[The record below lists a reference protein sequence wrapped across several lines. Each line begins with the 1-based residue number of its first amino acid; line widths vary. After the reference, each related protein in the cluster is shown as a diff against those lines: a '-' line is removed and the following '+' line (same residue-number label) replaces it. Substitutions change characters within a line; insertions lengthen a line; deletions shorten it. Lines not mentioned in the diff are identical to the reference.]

1 VSLTRK
7 LLYGGGAF
15 PWSPANMASVRT
27 VAFYDAEAS
36 ISLTDASGFAS
47 AWADRINPAYVAS
60 QATSASRPAI
70 VAAHALTGRP
80 VLQFDGVD
88 DNLRLTPV
96 PYPVT
101 GNFSILIV
109 GVQDALPA
117 DTATRF
123 VVTTG
128 VSQNNGLSTHRLVS
142 NGVNRFR
149 VTTGVGAGFSSA
161 VNNSADMSNRF
172 YAIARWD
179 TTLALATLNGV
190 DGTQAAAGPIV
201 QTTRMTIGASSNTTP
216 VSFWKGAISAVIW
229 VSGQMSEQDEAN
241 FNAWAAV
248 RLGMG

>member
-1 VSLTRK
+1 VSLKKK
-7 LLYGGGAF
+7 LLHRSGSA
-15 PWSPANMASVRT
+15 PWTPANMASVRT

-36 ISLTDASGFAS
+36 VSITDVGGFAS
-47 AWADRINPAYVAS
+47 EWYNRIDPAHIAL
-60 QATSASRPAI
+60 QATSASRPEI

-101 GNFSILIV
+101 GDFSILIV

-117 DTATRF
+117 DTTTRF

-128 VSQNNGLSTHRLVS
+128 VSQNNGLSTHRVVS
-142 NGVNRFR
+142 SGVNRFR
-149 VTTGVGAGFSSA
+149 ITTGVGAGFSSA
-161 VNNSADMSNRF
+161 VNNNADMSDRF

-190 DGTQAAAGPIV
+190 DGTQAVAGPIV
-201 QTTRMTIGASSNTTP
+201 QTTRMTIGAASNTTP
-216 VSFWKGAISAVIW
+216 VNFWKGAISAVIW
-229 VSGQMSEQDEAN
+229 VSGPMSEQDEAN